1 MAQDEVTPLR
11 KTPRLAVVEG
21 SGYVRAARSQLQAGE
36 VALVGAGPGDPELL
50 TVKALSYLQQADVV
64 LYDYL
69 VSDEIM
75 ALIPSETILVCVG
88 KRAGHHSVPQEKT
101 NQLLVD
107 FARQGYRVVR
117 IKGGDPFMFG
127 RGGEE
132 LEVLFDAGVKFQVVP
147 GITAAA
153 GATAYA
159 GIPLTHR
166 DYAQSALF
174 VTGHLKA
181 QAEDLDWST
190 LARGKQT
197 LVIYMGLSNA
207 AAIAEQL
214 QLHGRQVSTPVA
226 IIERGTQVNQQV
238 LIGTLQTLPSLA
250 SQAQS
255 PALIVVGEVVALAA
269 KLHWFGE
276 QGATQQLDAAQS
288 A

>member
-1 MAQDEVTPLR
+1 MAQDAVTPLR

-117 IKGGDPFMFG
+117 IKGGAPFMFG
-127 RGGEE
+127 RGGEA
-132 LEVLFDAGVKFQVVP
+132 LEVLFEAGVKFQVVP

-207 AAIAEQL
+207 AAIAEQH
-214 QLHGRQVSTPVA
+214 QLHGRQASTPVA

-276 QGATQQLDAAQS
+276 QGATQQLDAAQ
-288 A
+288 AA